1 VTDEELLALCLE
13 LPGAWPDSPWG
24 DGVVAK
30 VGGRPGKVFAF
41 PGEGAVALKLAPE
54 DGAELRAAY
63 PEAVGDARYLSK
75 RHWVRVALDGTVPD
89 DELRELVEHSYA
101 LVVRGL
107 PRAQRPPAGRRG

>member
-1 VTDEELLALCLE
+1 MTDEELLALCLE

-75 RHWVRVALDGTVPD
+75 RHWVRVALDETVPD